1 MSLLRSDREFRF
13 KAINILLLWSKE
25 QEIMESITKEIQ
37 FAVRGL
43 LKRPAFAAIA
53 VLTLALGIGA
63 NTAIFSVVNAVLLRP
78 LPLKEPDR
86 LMTFWHSAPAKGLRH
101 LDLNDA
107 LFAYHRDRTQ
117 TFESLAAYE
126 TGEFALTGNGD
137 PEVVPGAIVTFDYF
151 NVLGR
156 EPLHG
161 RTFTAQEDTPGNN
174 NVALLSYGLWQ
185 RRFAGNQNII
195 GQTINLDSIPTT
207 VVGIMPPDFNFP
219 DPAERANISGHMQL
233 WVPKGL
239 NPQDSSSWNL
249 LPVGQLRPGA
259 TPDDAQKEITALFQA
274 FTAERDV
281 RPGEAALGSSE
292 TTIMLPYQRHIVGEV
307 RRPLLIL
314 LGAIALVLLIACANL
329 TNLLL
334 ARASTRTRELAV
346 RQCLGASSWR
356 IARQTLTESLL
367 LSFAGTLVG
376 ILIAVWIV
384 TGLKSL
390 VSSQLPH
397 VESARI
403 DATVLL
409 FTTAIMLVTGVLC
422 GLVPALR
429 GARIN
434 LQDAIKEGARGS
446 SGANR
451 RLNNA
456 FVVSQLALS
465 LVLLIGAALF
475 LQSFRNLLSVNPG
488 FSADNVL
495 MARVALPEQR
505 YSKEQAESF
514 YQQLRQNVSSVPGVQ
529 AVELCQV
536 VPFSGDGQGGPFTVE
551 GVAQEHERVAWL
563 RSSTPGYFAAM
574 GMPILKGRGF
584 ESSDTGT
591 SLPVAIVDEK
601 LAQMYSP
608 DGDLVGRRLRIGG
621 GPWLTIVGV
630 VPNVKNRKLD
640 EEPWPYVYRPYSQW
654 IRRETMLV
662 VRTSVDATA
671 LAGNVRQEV
680 AKLDPELPLSKVSTI
695 QQAMDRSLVTTRLTN
710 SLLAGFAA
718 TALLLALTGIYG
730 VMSLNVAN
738 RKNEFG
744 IRLALGAQRSNVL
757 RLILSQGLRL
767 AVAGVALGLLGAI
780 AFTRLLKGLLFGISA
795 TDPWTFAVI
804 AMLLVGV
811 ALLACWLPAR
821 RATKVDPLEAL
832 RYE

>member
-1 MSLLRSDREFRF
+1 
-13 KAINILLLWSKE
+13 
-25 QEIMESITKEIQ
+25 MESITKDIR

-43 LKRPAFAAIA
+43 LKRPAFTAIA

-78 LPLKEPDR
+78 LPLKEPDQ
-86 LMTFWHSAPAKGLRH
+86 LMTFWHSWPAKGLSH
-101 LDLNDA
+101 MDTSDA
-107 LFAYHRDRTQ
+107 LFAYYRGRTR
-117 TFESLAAYE
+117 TFQDLAAYE
-126 TGEFALTGNGD
+126 DGDFALTGHGE
-137 PEVVPGAIVTFDYF
+137 PEVVRGAMITFNYF

-161 RTFTAQEDTPGNN
+161 RTFTVQEDTPGQN
-174 NVALLSYGLWQ
+174 NVAILSYALWQ
-185 RRFAGNQNII
+185 RRFGGNLNII
-195 GQTINLDSIPTT
+195 GQSINLDSSPVT
-207 VVGIMPPDFNFP
+207 VVGIMPAGFDFP
-219 DPAERANISGHMQL
+219 DPAERPSSSGHVQL
-233 WVPKGL
+233 WIPKGL
-239 NPQDSSSWNL
+239 DAQDSMSWNL
-249 LPVGQLRPGA
+249 SVVGRLQPGA
-259 TPDDAQKEITALFQA
+259 SADDAKREITGLFQGFA
-274 FTAERDV
+274 TEFDPRS
-281 RPGEAALGSSE
+281 PAATQSE
-292 TTIMLPYQRHIVGEV
+292 VTTVLLPLHRHIVGEV
-307 RRPLLIL
+307 RRPLLVL

-334 ARASTRTRELAV
+334 ARAASRTRELAV
-346 RQCLGASSWR
+346 RQCLGASAMR

-367 LSFAGTLVG
+367 LSFFGTLVG
-376 ILIAVWIV
+376 ILMAVWIV
-384 TGLKSL
+384 TGLKTL
-390 VSSQLPH
+390 VASQIPQ

-403 DATVLL
+403 DTKVLL
-409 FTTAIMLVTGVLC
+409 FSIAVMLLTGVLC
-422 GLVPALR
+422 GLAPALR
-429 GARIN
+429 AARIN
-434 LQDAIKEGARGS
+434 LQDAVKEGARGS
-446 SGANR
+446 ASGSNR
-451 RLNNA
+451 LLNNA

-488 FSADNVL
+488 FRAENVL
-495 MARVALPEQR
+495 MARVSLPEEK
-505 YSKEQAESF
+505 YKDTSQAESF
-514 YQQLRQNVSSVPGVQ
+514 FEQLRQNVRGLPGVE

-536 VPFSGDGQGGPFTVE
+536 VPFSGDGQGGIFTVE
-551 GVAQEHERVAWL
+551 GFDKERSKVAWL

-574 GMPILKGRGF
+574 GMPVLKGRAF
-584 ESSDTGT
+584 NSSDTQT

-608 DGDLVGRRLRIGG
+608 DRDLVGRRIQVGG

-654 IRRETMLV
+654 VKRETMLV
-662 VRTSVDATA
+662 VRTSVDAAA
-671 LAGNVRQEV
+671 LAGNVRQQV

-695 QQAMDRSLVTTRLTN
+695 EQAMDRSLATTRLTN

-730 VMSLNVAN
+730 VMSLNVGN
-738 RKNEFG
+738 RRKEFG
-744 IRLALGAQRSNVL
+744 IRLALGAQRANVL
-757 RLILSQGLRL
+757 RMVLIQGMRL
-767 AVAGVALGLLGAI
+767 AVAGVALGLLAAM

-795 TDPWTFAVI
+795 SDPWTFAVI
-804 AMLLVGV
+804 AALLTGV

>member
-1 MSLLRSDREFRF
+1 M
-13 KAINILLLWSKE
+13 I
-25 QEIMESITKEIQ
+25 KEIE
-37 FAVRGL
+37 FALRGL
-43 LKRPAFAAIA
+43 VKRPAFAAIA

-107 LFAYHRDRTQ
+107 LFAYYRDRSR
-117 TFESLAAYE
+117 TFESIAAYE
-126 TGEFALTGNGD
+126 GGEFALTGNGD
-137 PEVVPGAIVTFDYF
+137 PEVVPGAVITFNYF

-156 EPLHG
+156 EPLYG

-174 NVALLSYGLWQ
+174 NVAILSYGLWQ

-195 GQTINLDSIPTT
+195 GQTINLDSTATT
-207 VVGIMPPDFNFP
+207 IVGVMPPDVDFP
-219 DPAERANISGHMQL
+219 DPAERPSGLGHVQL

-249 LPVGQLRPGA
+249 LPVGRLRPGA
-259 TPDDAQKEITALFQA
+259 TPDDAKQEITALYHA
-274 FTAERDV
+274 FTGERGV
-281 RPGEAALGSSE
+281 RPGAGDLGASE
-292 TTIMLPYQRHIVGEV
+292 TTILMPLQDLIVGDV
-307 RRPLLIL
+307 RRPLLVL
-314 LGAIALVLLIACANL
+314 LGAIGLVLLIACANL

-346 RQCLGASSWR
+346 RQCLGASAWR

-367 LSFAGTLVG
+367 LSLTGTLVG
-376 ILIAVWIV
+376 ILMAAWII
-384 TGLKSL
+384 TALKSL
-390 VSSQLPH
+390 VASQIPH
-397 VESARI
+397 VDSARI

-409 FTTAIMLVTGVLC
+409 FTTGIMLLTGVLC
-422 GLVPALR
+422 GLAPALR
-429 GARIN
+429 GARLN

-446 SGANR
+446 TGANR

-488 FSADNVL
+488 FRAENVL
-495 MARVALPEQR
+495 MARVALPEQK
-505 YSKEQAESF
+505 YNNAQAENF
-514 YQQLRQNVSSVPGVQ
+514 YAQLRHGVSSVPGVQ

-536 VPFSGDGQGGPFTVE
+536 VPFSGDGQGGPFIVE
-551 GVAQEHERVAWL
+551 GVSQEHEKVAWL
-563 RSSTPGYFAAM
+563 RSSTPGYFDAM
-574 GMPILKGRGF
+574 GMPVLKGRGF
-584 ESSDTGT
+584 ASSDTET
-591 SLPVAIVDEK
+591 SLPVAIVDEQ
-601 LAQMYSP
+601 LAHMYSP
-608 DGDLVGRRLRIGG
+608 DGDLVGKRIRIAG

-630 VPNVKNRKLD
+630 VPNVKNRRLD
-640 EEPWPYVYRPYSQW
+640 EEPWPYIYRPFSQW
-654 IRRETMLV
+654 VRRETMLV
-662 VRTSVDATA
+662 VRTSVDPAA
-671 LAGNVRQEV
+671 IAGNVRQEV

-695 QQAMDRSLVTTRLTN
+695 QQAMDRSLVTQRLTN

-738 RKNEFG
+738 RRNEFG
-744 IRLALGAQRSNVL
+744 IRLALGAQTSNVL
-757 RLILSQGLRL
+757 RLILGQGLRL
-767 AVAGVALGLLGAI
+767 AVAGVGLGLLAAMGL
-780 AFTRLLKGLLFGISA
+780 TRLLKGLLFGISPS
-795 TDPWTFAVI
+795 DPWTFAVI
-804 AMLLVGV
+804 AALLVGV
-811 ALLACWLPAR
+811 ALLACYLPAR